1 MYEKLIN
8 NMETIIIGKEVV
20 VRRLLIALL
29 AEGHVLIED
38 VPGVG
43 KTTAA
48 QALAKS
54 MDLSFSR
61 VQFTPDLLPSDILGV
76 SVYRRET
83 YDFIFNKGPIFNQIV
98 LADEINRASP
108 KTQSSLLEAME
119 ERQVTM
125 DGKTYVF
132 DGPFMVVATQNPIE
146 YEGTFPLPEAQ
157 LDRFLMKIKI
167 GYPEKED
174 EMKIVERMGTRQ
186 DISSLESVLT
196 AEEVHSMQTNVKQ
209 VHADESIWSYI
220 VDIVRKTRSSD
231 EVLLGC
237 SPRAAVGLLTA
248 AKARAYIHDRT
259 YVIPEDVRELAQDVL
274 AHRLIVKPEI
284 RYKGR
289 TSEHIIRD
297 LMDFVKVPKVVI
309 HDE

>member
-8 NMETIIIGKEVV
+8 NMESIIIGKEVV
-20 VRRLLIALL
+20 LKRLLIALL
-29 AEGHVLIED
+29 SEGHLLIED

-76 SVYRRET
+76 SVYRRDT
-83 YDFIFNKGPIFNQIV
+83 YDFAFNKGPIFNQIV

-125 DGKTYVF
+125 DGKTYAF
-132 DGPFMVVATQNPIE
+132 DGPFMVIATQNPIE

-167 GYPEKED
+167 GYPDKAD

-186 DISSLESVLT
+186 DISALETVLT
-196 AEEVHSMQTNVKQ
+196 VDEVRNMQASVKA
-209 VHADESIWSYI
+209 VHADESIWAYI
-220 VDIVRKTRSSD
+220 VDIVRKTRASD
-231 EVLLGC
+231 EVILGC
-237 SPRAAVGLLTA
+237 SPRAAVGLLIA
-248 AKARAYIHDRT
+248 AKARAFINDRT
-259 YVIPEDVRELAQDVL
+259 YVIPEDVRELAVDVL

-289 TSEHIIRD
+289 TSEHIIND
-297 LMDFVKVPKVVI
+297 LVEFVKVPKVVV